1 MFLVVL
7 AILFQNGVVGQT
19 FSFKETKG
27 TDLMTQPNSQL
38 CLACNVRSGWLL
50 IMSPSS
56 PYIT

>member
-1 MFLVVL
+1 MVL